1 MSQFDELFKALPETE
16 IFLPGYVGYEDRIK
30 RWSASCKKPA
40 AVIVC
45 PRNALE
51 VSVAL
56 RYATHHNILPL
67 AVCGGGHSTSGDS
80 CSEGGMVIDLRQI
93 RSTIVDTESQTITF
107 GGGCTWEDVNGAL
120 WHHGLATVSGT
131 VGDTGV
137 GGLILGGGYGFLTGK
152 CGLALDCLISCE
164 VVLANGD
171 IVKASKE
178 ENPDLFWAL
187 RGAGPNFGIVTHF
200 TSQAFP
206 QRESWAGFLGFS
218 PEMIP
223 DIFEFGNHL
232 IDTDDGNSMM
242 SVLVGNFIPP
252 NKASGV
258 MTVIF
263 HNGSEEEGKERFRP
277 LLDLNPLGDTTGMLS
292 YPDLNMMFNKYPRGP
307 NDRHLFGGA
316 NFTHPLN
323 KVSGKAICDQF
334 WEATNSPE
342 NENLRG
348 STLGFEFFPTNKIR
362 ETPLSATAFGNRGQF
377 ASICISMNWTEE
389 SKDVDVRSF
398 SKRFTQLCADSV
410 GWKGDSY
417 CDGYSTYANYFS
429 STTKAEKIY
438 GPNAARLRNLKK
450 IYDPENVFKKVQ
462 DLS

>member
-1 MSQFDELFKALPETE
+1 
-16 IFLPGYVGYEDRIK
+16 
-30 RWSASCKKPA
+30 
-40 AVIVC
+40 
-45 PRNALE
+45 
-51 VSVAL
+51 
-56 RYATHHNILPL
+56 
-67 AVCGGGHSTSGDS
+67 
-80 CSEGGMVIDLRQI
+80 
-93 RSTIVDTESQTITF
+93 
-107 GGGCTWEDVNGAL
+107 
-120 WHHGLATVSGT
+120 
-131 VGDTGV
+131 
-137 GGLILGGGYGFLTGK
+137 
-152 CGLALDCLISCE
+152 
-164 VVLANGD
+164 
-171 IVKASKE
+171 
-178 ENPDLFWAL
+178 
-187 RGAGPNFGIVTHF
+187 
-200 TSQAFP
+200 
-206 QRESWAGFLGFS
+206 
-218 PEMIP
+218 
-223 DIFEFGNHL
+223 
-232 IDTDDGNSMM
+232 
-242 SVLVGNFIPP
+242 
-252 NKASGV
+252 

-292 YPDLNMMFNKYPRGP
+292 YPDLNLMFNKYPRGP

-362 ETPLSATAFGNRGQF
+362 ETPLSAAAFGNRGQF

-410 GWKGDSY
+410 GWKGDNY

-429 STTKAEKIY
+429 KSSIRVPCGIWEFCHQGLTLLKLTGSTTKAEKIY
-438 GPNAARLRNLKK
+438 GPNAARLRSLKK